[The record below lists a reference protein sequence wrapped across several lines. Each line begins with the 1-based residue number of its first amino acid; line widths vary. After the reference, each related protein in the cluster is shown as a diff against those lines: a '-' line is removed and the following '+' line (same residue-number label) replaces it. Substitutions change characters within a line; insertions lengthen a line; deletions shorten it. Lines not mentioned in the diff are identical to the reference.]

1 MKFSERWLREWVHT
15 DLTTEQLLE
24 SMSNAGLEV
33 DAVTPVAAAFDH
45 VVIGQVLDVQRHPD
59 ADRLT
64 VCQVTVDE
72 AEPLTIVCGA
82 KNVKPDMKVPVAMIG
97 GHIGDLKIK
106 KSKLRGVASYGMLC
120 SAKELGLAE
129 ESSGI
134 LALPNDAP
142 LGQDI
147 RQWLQ
152 LDDHSIDL
160 DLTPNRGDC
169 LGIAGVA
176 RDVAALSGGEY
187 RMPSIEAVAAQ
198 IDDTLPVELTDS
210 KGCSQYVGRIIRGI
224 DATAVSPLWLQERLR
239 RSGLRSIH
247 PVVDVTNYVM
257 LELGQPMHAFDLACI
272 DKKIIVRRAKPQ
284 EKLILLD
291 DRELTLREDSL
302 VIADETKALALAGI
316 MGGLDTAVTALTRDI
331 FLESAYFSLTDIA
344 GRARSYQLST
354 DSSHRFERGVAPALQ
369 VVAMERAT
377 QLLLTIVGGQP
388 GPVIQETVSEAL
400 PTDIQVRFRPE
411 RANALL
417 GLSIDAAQMRDILQ
431 RLGMRV
437 VEQSDTTWQ
446 VMVPG
451 YRFDVSIEVDLIE
464 EIARVYGYQRL
475 PISHTHAQVT
485 ASAPAE
491 SIVPLATI
499 KQVLVDLGY
508 QESINYSFVNPELQQ
523 RLLPQA
529 NAIDLANPLAA
540 ELSQMRVSLWP
551 GLLTSLRYNQHRQQ
565 HSVRLFETG
574 LTFSQTEEGLAQV
587 NTLAGV
593 IGGHV
598 EADPWQVDARP
609 YDFFDIKGD
618 VTRLLQLSR
627 DMARYVIERGEHT
640 ALHPGQ
646 SATIAIDGQVVGY
659 FGALHPSLM
668 QELEL
673 TGSVLLFE
681 LSLTH
686 LQQRALPQYRPL
698 SKFPEVTRDLSFIV
712 AEEVTAQAV
721 IDVVWGSDQPW
732 LQAVRIFDVYQGKDF
747 ALGTKSMAIKLTF
760 QHAQRTLS
768 DEDIDG
774 VVTKI
779 IDILINQLHIQLRD

>member
-1 MKFSERWLREWVHT
+1 MKFSERWLREWVDT

-24 SMSNAGLEV
+24 SMSDAGLEV
-33 DAVTPVAAAFDH
+33 DAVTPVAADFNH
-45 VVIGQVLDVQRHPD
+45 VVIGQVLEVERHPD

-64 VCQVTVDE
+64 VCQVTVGDT
-72 AEPLTIVCGA
+72 EPLTIVCGA
-82 KNVKPDMKVPVAMIG
+82 KNVAAEMKVPVAMIG
-97 GHIGDLKIK
+97 AQLGDLKIK
-106 KSKLRGVASYGMLC
+106 KSKLRGVASHGMLC

-134 LALPNDAP
+134 LALPIDAP
-142 LGQDI
+142 LGEDI

-152 LDDHSIDL
+152 LDDRSIDL

-169 LGIAGVA
+169 LGIAGIA
-176 RDVAALSGGEY
+176 RDVAALSRGEY
-187 RMPSIEAVAAQ
+187 RTPSIEPVAAQ
-198 IDDTLPVELTDS
+198 TNTTLPVELIDS
-210 KGCSQYVGRIIRGI
+210 KGCSQYAGRVIRGI

-257 LELGQPMHAFDLACI
+257 LELGQPMHAFDLARI

-284 EKLILLD
+284 EKLTLLD
-291 DRELTLREDSL
+291 ERELTLREDSL

-316 MGGLDTAVTALTRDI
+316 MGGLDSAVTTQTRDI

-344 GRARSYQLST
+344 GQARSYQLST
-354 DSSHRFERGVAPALQ
+354 DSSHRFERGVSPALQ
-369 VVAMERAT
+369 VLAIERAT
-377 QLLLTIVGGQP
+377 QLLLDIVGGQP
-388 GPVIQETVSEAL
+388 GPVIQETISEAL
-400 PTDIQVRFRPE
+400 PTKKQVRFRPA

-417 GLSIDAAQMRDILQ
+417 GLSIEAAQMSDILQ
-431 RLGMRV
+431 RLGMDV
-437 VEQSDTTWQ
+437 TKSDDNTWQ
-446 VMVPG
+446 VTVPS
-451 YRFDVSIEVDLIE
+451 YRFDVSIEADLIE

-475 PISHTHAQVT
+475 PVSHTHAQL
-485 ASAPAE
+485 AAHAPAE
-491 SIVPLATI
+491 SMILLATI

-529 NAIDLANPLAA
+529 KAIDLANPLAA

-551 GLLTSLRYNQHRQQ
+551 GLLTSLRYNQYRQQ

-574 LTFSQTEEGLAQV
+574 LTFTQTEEGLTQL
-587 NTLAGV
+587 NTLAGL
-593 IGGHV
+593 IAGHV
-598 EADPWQVDARP
+598 EQDSWQTDARD

-618 VTRLLQLSR
+618 ITRLLQLTR
-627 DMARYVIERGEHT
+627 DTARYVIERGEHP

-646 SATIAIDGQVVGY
+646 CASITVDGQVIGY
-659 FGALHPSLM
+659 FGALHPNLV

-673 TGSVLLFE
+673 TGPVFLFE
-681 LSLTH
+681 LSLAQV
-686 LQQRALPQYRPL
+686 QQRALPEYRPL
-698 SKFPEVTRDLSFIV
+698 SKFPEVERDLSFIV
-712 AEEVTAQAV
+712 DDAVSAQAV
-721 IDVVWGSDQPW
+721 IDAVWSSEQPW
-732 LQAVRIFDVYQGKDF
+732 LQTVRIFDVYQGKDF
-747 ALGTKSMAIKLTF
+747 APGTKSVAIKLTF

-774 VVTKI
+774 AVTRI
-779 IDILINQLHIQLRD
+779 IDSLINQLHIQLRD